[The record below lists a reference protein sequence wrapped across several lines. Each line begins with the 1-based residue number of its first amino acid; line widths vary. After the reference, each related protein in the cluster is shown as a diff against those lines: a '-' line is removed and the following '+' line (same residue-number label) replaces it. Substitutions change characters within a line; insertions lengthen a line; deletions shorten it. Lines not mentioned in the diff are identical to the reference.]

1 MSSQFSIDENQ
12 ESTRQQALW
21 PFLRRIF
28 LISFQYKKWFWL
40 VAAGA
45 AGTAI
50 ADGIVPLIWLRY
62 IDEVLTPEVIAFR
75 ETGTANWSAIY
86 RFAFAFPVVF
96 VFQVCAIG
104 AFILAAG
111 RLKEHVIFDLREQ
124 MFRKLQH
131 LSYSFYD
138 KTSIGNLAIRLTSDV
153 NRVAQVISWGFVEL
167 LFGLMMITVSLTAM
181 FFYNWRLSLIVMLS
195 IPVLLY
201 LAIKVRKLL
210 LGYSRMARR
219 AYSQMASYL
228 TEHING
234 LEVNKTTVQETQA
247 SENFREVTG
256 ELFQAAYKSSVYAS
270 LYFPIVVV
278 TGSLSAAL
286 VIYLGGHMA
295 IAGATGVTIGVLAAF
310 FSYARMIFEPILD
323 ITRFYATAQDS
334 LSAGERIFSLIDQPV
349 EIKDVDESESFGEIA
364 GDIRF
369 EGVNFSY
376 LNDGNMI
383 LEDFDLHIPAGQS
396 VAIVGATG
404 SGKTTISSLICRF
417 YEPVSGTI
425 KIDGINYRER
435 KLHSYRSQL
444 GIILQTPHLFSGTFR
459 DNLRYGKLDATDEEI
474 KSALKMI
481 GADEFAER
489 LDEQVGEEGSNL
501 SSGEKQMISFARTL
515 LKNPRIL
522 IMDEATSSVDT
533 LAEMRIQ
540 RGIDSMIRGRTAII
554 IAHRLSTIRNC
565 DRILVINKG
574 KIIEDGNHEELI
586 SRQGHYYGLYTRQ
599 AREN

>member
-1 MSSQFSIDENQ
+1 MSTNISQEEKTEFE
-12 ESTRQQALW
+12 RKQALW
-21 PFLRRIF
+21 PFLRRVF

-40 VAAGA
+40 VAAGSA
-45 AGTAI
+45 ATAI

-62 IDEVLTPEVIAFR
+62 IDEVITPAVETFR
-75 ETGTANWSAIY
+75 ESGTADWTSVY
-86 RFAFAFPVVF
+86 RFALIFPAVF
-96 VFQVCAIG
+96 ILQAGAIG

-111 RLKEHVIFDLREQ
+111 RLKENVIFDLREQ
-124 MFRKLQH
+124 MFHKLQH

-138 KTSIGNLAIRLTSDV
+138 KASIGNLSIRLTSDV

-181 FFYNWRLSLIVMLS
+181 FLYNWQLSLIVMLS
-195 IPVLLY
+195 IPVLLF
-201 LAIKVRKLL
+201 LSIKVRGLL
-210 LGYSRMARR
+210 LGFSRMARK
-219 AYSQMASYL
+219 AYSQMAAYL

-234 LEVNKTTVQETQA
+234 LEVNKTTVQEVQA
-247 SENFREVTG
+247 TEDFRVVTE
-256 ELFQAAYKSSVYAS
+256 ELRVAAYKSSFYAS

-286 VIYLGGHMA
+286 VVFLGGHLA
-295 IAGATGVTIGVLAAF
+295 LASATGVTIGVLAAF
-310 FSYARMIFEPILD
+310 FSYARMIFEPIFD
-323 ITRFYATAQDS
+323 ITKFYASAQDS
-334 LSAGERIFSLIDQPV
+334 LSAGERIFNLIDEPV
-349 EIKDVDESESFGEIA
+349 EIKDREGLEAFGKISGEIQ
-364 GDIRF
+364 F
-369 EGVNFSY
+369 EGVDFAY
-376 LNDGNMI
+376 VRDGTMI
-383 LEDFDLHIPAGQS
+383 LENFDLHIPAGQS

-417 YEPVSGTI
+417 YEPLAGRI
-425 KIDGINYRER
+425 KIDGADYRER
-435 KLHSYRSQL
+435 KLHSYRQQL

-459 DNLRYGKLDATDEEI
+459 DNLRYGKPDATDEEI
-474 KSALKMI
+474 SAALRLI
-481 GADEFAER
+481 GAEEFAGR
-489 LDEQVGEEGSNL
+489 LDEQVGEEGGNL
-501 SSGEKQMISFARTL
+501 SSGEKQLISFARTL

-565 DRILVINKG
+565 DRILVIAKG
-574 KIIEDGNHEELI
+574 KIIEDGNHAELI
-586 SRQGHYYGLYTRQ
+586 SRQGHYYGLFTRQ